1 MGGDPLRDFFDS
13 IVPTGVEGVAAVEE
27 TCPRAVNCFKGGE
40 AKENVIFLEMIPDVG
55 SIFECPDC
63 EGCPQMK
70 HSFKAVPLELVFKI
84 L

>member
-1 MGGDPLRDFFDS
+1 M
-13 IVPTGVEGVAAVEE
+13 GVEGVAVVEE
-27 TCPRAVNCFKGGE
+27 TSPHAVNRFKGGE

-70 HSFKAVPLELVFKI
+70 HSFKPVPLELVFKI